1 VHTYA
6 HTHTCTPTHAHARAC
21 TRMHAH
27 ARARTRALYAMRLRA
42 RTQARP
48 RTHLVIVVVKED
60 VRCSG
65 RLGVPRVRALVQF
78 ALDGAVIEAAAHD
91 CVP

>member
-1 VHTYA
+1 MC
-6 HTHTCTPTHAHARAC
+6 THMNTRTHARPRTRMHAHARAC
-21 TRMHAH
+21 TRTH
-27 ARARTRALYAMRLRA
+27 ARAVRHALARAHAS
-42 RTQARP
+42 
-48 RTHLVIVVVKED
+48 THLVIVVVKED

>member
-6 HTHTCTPTHAHARAC
+6 HTYTCTPTHAHARAC

-27 ARARTRALYAMRLRA
+27 ARTRGTPCACARA
-42 RTQARP
+42 RKHA